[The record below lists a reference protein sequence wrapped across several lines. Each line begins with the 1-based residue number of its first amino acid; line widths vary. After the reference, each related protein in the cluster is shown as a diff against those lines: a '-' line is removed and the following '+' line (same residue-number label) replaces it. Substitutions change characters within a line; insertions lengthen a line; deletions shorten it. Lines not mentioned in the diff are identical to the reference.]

1 MDVFSF
7 SAGVSFVDD
16 TVVEPHFS
24 ENIGVGHRLLLPLL

>member
-16 TVVEPHFS
+16 TVDK